1 MHESKEQTE
10 ELEGLCNSD
19 YFYRM
24 MSGRDHWNGTSR
36 NHRNELVAWS
46 HVSASQ
52 IESYVKCHRY
62 WHFKSILKVPEAQT
76 GRQALGESY
85 HLVMEKV
92 PKGLEWPNHADTSAT
107 PEEWQKAEALAKISL
122 PLLPPEPAHIPIK
135 REWQI
140 KLDTYENGPTFI
152 GYVDL
157 ALPPGLG
164 WPSFLIPA
172 NEAIIG
178 DYKTTSDFR
187 YMKTP
192 EELENSV
199 QMMSYAK
206 WAIQEWPSGLVGQ
219 DQPTPELVRLLHIYA
234 RTKPP
239 FNRQSI
245 RHESAVV
252 TKDQINI
259 FWDKTLDII
268 REMQQT
274 ATCTSSDDVEANGA
288 LTGHCEAYGGCSF
301 RDKCGI
307 SKDSTIKTLFSIN
320 TKKDPNMSNILAKI
334 QAARAAQ
341 SSNSLPTQASDQP
354 VQPAE
359 SKPVEAN
366 PQGPLQ
372 SPKEEPA
379 VKPSGPIH
387 GVMRKI
393 ESMNKGWPTLGGAL
407 ASSYAKE
414 RGISVPG
421 TGVIPGTG
429 EMSANTVVSLG
440 ELMKLAETVPVKLD
454 TGVVP
459 PDAPPRE
466 QPIITRPGDTVTES
480 TEESEDDEE
489 SEISSTVSVSVESVG
504 AGIPENTPKKRGRPS
519 KADLAARA
527 GQTVAADGGDSM
539 LNAENQRLKKENEEL
554 QSANNFLTKA
564 LESRAVAKDGCTLYV
579 DCFPM
584 RGESEVT
591 DFFTWIQP
599 IAQTVAESNGV
610 KDWRLIDYKGKG
622 LLATHIRELV
632 RAEGLPKAMTIQ
644 SYAGG
649 ADVALE
655 ILTPLAKRIIRKL
668 S

>member
-1 MHESKEQTE
+1 M
-10 ELEGLCNSD
+10 CDSD

-24 MSGRDHWNGTSR
+24 MEGRDYWQGER
-36 NHRNELVAWS
+36 KKVAWN
-46 HVSASQ
+46 HVSATQ
-52 IESYVKCHRY
+52 VESYIKCKRY
-62 WHFKSILKVPEAQT
+62 WHFKSILKIPEIQRGA
-76 GRQALGESY
+76 QALGESF

-92 PKGLEWPNHADTSAT
+92 PKGLEWPNHADTSASKD
-107 PEEWQKAEALAKISL
+107 EWQKAEALAKIAL
-122 PLLPPEPAHIPIK
+122 PLLPPEPQHKQIK

-140 KLDTYENGPTFI
+140 KLDTFPSGPTFI
-152 GYVDL
+152 GYTDL
-157 ALPPGLG
+157 ALPPGIG
-164 WPSFLIPA
+164 WPSFLIPD

-192 EELENSV
+192 EELENSI

-206 WAIQEWPSGLVGQ
+206 WALEPWPSGLVGEK
-219 DQPTPELVRLLHIYA
+219 DATPELVRLLHIYA

-252 TKDQINI
+252 TKEQINI
-259 FWDKTLDII
+259 FWNKTLDVV

-274 ATCTSSDDVEANGA
+274 ALCTNSDDIEANGA

-307 SKDSTIKTLFSIN
+307 SKDSNIKTLFNIS
-320 TKKDPNMSNILAKI
+320 KKSATNPSEDPKMSNILAKI

-341 SSNSLPTQASDQP
+341 AGNSSQVTSTP
-354 VQPAE
+354 
-359 SKPVEAN
+359 
-366 PQGPLQ
+366 
-372 SPKEEPA
+372 EEPVHTPVKETETA
-379 VKPSGPIH
+379 KPSGPIH
-387 GVMRKI
+387 GVMQKI
-393 ESMNKGWPTLGGAL
+393 ESMNRGWPTLSGQL
-407 ASSYAKE
+407 AVSYAKE
-414 RGISVPG
+414 RNIALPSSGAV
-421 TGVIPGTG
+421 PGTG
-429 EMSANTVVSLG
+429 EMAATAIVSLG
-440 ELMKLAETVPVKLD
+440 ELMKLAEKAPIKPA

-466 QPIITRPGDTVTES
+466 QPVITKPGDQVAEPTLAAS

-489 SEISSTVSVSVESVG
+489 SETSVPVESVG
-504 AGIPENTPKKRGRPS
+504 VGVTEAPAKKRGRPS
-519 KADLAARA
+519 KADLAAREA
-527 GQTVAADGGDSM
+527 AVPFTTVSTDPGLLTM
-539 LNAENQRLKKENEEL
+539 LNAENQRLKKELEEHKQAL
-554 QSANNFLTKA
+554 GGVSTKA
-564 LESRAVAKDGCTLYV
+564 APSSMDGCTLYV

-584 RGESEVT
+584 KGEPELT

-599 IAQTVAESNGV
+599 IAMAVAESNGV

-632 RAEGLPKAMTIQ
+632 RAEGLPRAMTIQ

-655 ILTPLAKRIIRKL
+655 ILTPLAKRVIRKL